1 MVKGKLSM
9 NDVIAEALENIQSAE
24 NQWHR
29 TYCFRRS
36 KETLTKSFWLF
47 ADSNEGGLR
56 WNPQAL

>member
-36 KETLTKSFWLF
+36 KETLTKELPGYLQTVMK
-47 ADSNEGGLR
+47 EV
-56 WNPQAL
+56 